1 MPDLQNMSFADLRA
15 WLSDRLQLR
24 GPAATDINQRIDEPA
39 YERPLAEWEEGEGD
53 FRDRLERACT
63 ALVSDVAEN
72 QWATDH
78 AHNLAA
84 LIEQAEMVRAI
95 PPLETAARTKAWLF
109 GADGPQRHMIAL
121 RALLGLNWR
130 GEPNFWLQ
138 HHELLGRRYPEMAFK
153 GLLQQGH
160 EPAFARLGEVADS
173 PEAMR
178 QVLIL
183 FPSLITSIGIERL
196 RGLLVIAADSITR
209 EVYVAIAEWGRARG
223 YDLFPDG
230 GRVDDIPSER
240 HLLALD
246 VTSTPHDAGS
256 FADRADD
263 SAQVLSGHVY
273 SAEKLVA

>member
-1 MPDLQNMSFADLRA
+1 MSFADLRA

-24 GPAATDINQRIDEPA
+24 GPAATDINRRTDEPA
-39 YERPLAEWEEGEGD
+39 YGRPLAEWEDGEDD
-53 FRDRLERACT
+53 FRLRLERACRS
-63 ALVSDVAEN
+63 LVGDVAEN

-95 PPLETAARTKAWLF
+95 PALETAVRTEAWHF

-121 RALLGLNWR
+121 RTLLGLKWR

-138 HHELLGRRYPEMAFK
+138 QHELLGRRYPEMAFK

-173 PEAMR
+173 PEAMG

-196 RGLLVIAADSITR
+196 RELLAIAADSITR
-209 EVYVAIAEWGRARG
+209 EVYTVIADWGEARD

-240 HLLALD
+240 HLQALALA
-246 VTSTPHDAGS
+246 STPHDAGS
-256 FADRADD
+256 FADRAND
-263 SAQVLSGHVY
+263 SAQVLSPHVY
-273 SAEKLVA
+273 SAKKLVA